1 MNRVRELTSVLS
13 LDLIINCI
21 LVKNGV
27 RNAFLIQP
35 ADYGEALSSDAKTS
49 EILKYISRY
58 FPELIQSNIS
68 GETLISKIAYR
79 YADIKTDADM
89 GKIIGYPCA
98 EEYQNVLNRKDEQS
112 FSISIDVKLKP
123 GYNTDNIQILV
134 YRCRDL
140 KTLTYSQRF
149 AKDCEHVLKA
159 DPDIG
164 IIIDSVDAVDR
175 SIVPIKFLINKL
187 LRKEEI
193 TEEEDY
199 EIKNHIWN
207 LGFDDHPIVKYKYDY
222 NNSVHRGLLIGI
234 LTLCNN
240 NPMEPFWP
248 LQHRKEQKAVD
259 KINIMWADDLLH
271 AFTESNIKRGGRK
284 SRKIRG

>member
-21 LVKNGV
+21 LVKTGV

-140 KTLTYSQRF
+140 KTLKYSQRF

-207 LGFDDHPIVKYKYDY
+207 LGFDDHPIAKYKYDY

-259 KINIMWADDLLH
+259 KINIMWADDLLQ

>member
-49 EILKYISRY
+49 KILRHISRY
-58 FPELIQSNIS
+58 FPELIQSDIS
-68 GETLISKIAYR
+68 GETLISKVAYR
-79 YADIKTDADM
+79 SANIRSDADM

-98 EEYQNVLNRKDEQS
+98 EEYENVLNRKDEQS

-140 KTLTYSQRF
+140 KTLESSRRF
-149 AKDCEHVLKA
+149 AEECERVLKT

-164 IIIDSVDAVDR
+164 LIIDSVDVVDR
-175 SIVPIKFLINKL
+175 NIVPVKFLINKL
-187 LRKEEI
+187 LRKEKI
-193 TEEEDY
+193 TDEENY
-199 EIKNHIWN
+199 EIKNQIWN
-207 LGFDDHPIVKYKYDY
+207 LGFDDHPITKYEFDY
-222 NNSVHRGLLIGI
+222 SNPIHNGLLVG
-234 LTLCNN
+234 LLSLCDN

-259 KINIMWADDLLH
+259 KINMMWADELLR
-271 AFTESNIKRGGRK
+271 AFSESNIKRGGRK
-284 SRKIRG
+284 TRKMRG